1 MRQSREEAAR
11 THARIVEKAAVLFR
25 ERGIDGI
32 GLADLM
38 HEAGLTHGGFYKHF
52 ESKDGLAAEACA
64 HGLAESA
71 RRMRRRAEKNPADPL
86 AAVIE
91 GFLSAEHVED
101 AGRGC
106 TVAALGSDMFR
117 CAEPTREAFTK
128 GVAELIAIM
137 AEVQP
142 EKSRGGAARGGDD
155 EFRRHA
161 GGRGAGPG
169 RQRSEASSR
178 ADRFHAPPA
187 LARFAGKGPEGKAP
201 WRLGPESPGGGRIT
215 PGSCWR

>member
-1 MRQSREEAAR
+1 MRHSREEAAR
-11 THARIVEKAAVLFR
+11 THARIVERAATLFR

-52 ESKDGLAAEACA
+52 VSKDGLAAEACA
-64 HGLAESA
+64 HGLSQSA

-91 GFLSAEHVED
+91 GFLSAEHVDD

-117 CAEPTREAFTK
+117 CAEPTRTAFTE
-128 GVAELIAIM
+128 GVAELIQIM
-137 AEVQP
+137 TELQP
-142 EKSRGGAARGGDD
+142 TEGPGGSLAARR
-155 EFRRHA
+155 EAAMTTFA
-161 GGRGAGPG
+161 AMLGAVV
-169 RQRSEASSR
+169 
-178 ADRFHAPPA
+178 
-187 LARFAGKGPEGKAP
+187 LARGVNDPKLRKALIGSMRR
-201 WRLGPESPGGGRIT
+201 RLLPAAEKPLRRPT
-215 PGSCWR
+215 PKKEKRHVG

>member
-71 RRMRRRAEKNPADPL
+71 RRMRRRAGKYPADPL
-86 AAVIE
+86 AGVIE

-137 AEVQP
+137 AQIQP
-142 EKSRGGAARGGDD
+142 KKTVAARRAAAMTN
-155 EFRRHA
+155 FA
-161 GGRGAGPG
+161 AMLGAVV
-169 RQRSEASSR
+169 
-178 ADRFHAPPA
+178 
-187 LARFAGKGPEGKAP
+187 LARGVSDPKLRRELLDSMRR
-201 WRLGPESPGGGRIT
+201 RLL
-215 PGSCWR
+215 PGSPAKARKGKRHGG

>member
-1 MRQSREEAAR
+1 MRHSREEAAR
-11 THARIVEKAAVLFR
+11 THARIVERAATLFR

-52 ESKDGLAAEACA
+52 DSKDGLAAEACA
-64 HGLAESA
+64 HGLSESA

-86 AAVIE
+86 ASVIE

-117 CAEPTREAFTK
+117 CAEPTRAAFTQ

-137 AEVQP
+137 TELQP
-142 EKSRGGAARGGDD
+142 EGSLEVRREAAMTSFAAMLGAVVLARGVNDPKLRRALLD
-155 EFRRHA
+155 SMRRHLL
-161 GGRGAGPG
+161 P
-169 RQRSEASSR
+169 AS
-178 ADRFHAPPA
+178 PK
-187 LARFAGKGPEGKAP
+187 GKRHDG
-201 WRLGPESPGGGRIT
+201 
-215 PGSCWR
+215 

>member
-52 ESKDGLAAEACA
+52 DSKDELTAEACA

-86 AAVIE
+86 AGVIE
-91 GFLSAEHVED
+91 GFLSAQHVED

-117 CAEPTREAFTK
+117 CAEPTRGAFTR

-142 EKSRGGAARGGDD
+142 EKTVAARQEAAMTNFAAMLGAVVLARGVSDPKLRHELIDSMRRRLLPASPTKTRKAKRRGG
-155 EFRRHA
+155 
-161 GGRGAGPG
+161 
-169 RQRSEASSR
+169 
-178 ADRFHAPPA
+178 
-187 LARFAGKGPEGKAP
+187 
-201 WRLGPESPGGGRIT
+201 
-215 PGSCWR
+215 